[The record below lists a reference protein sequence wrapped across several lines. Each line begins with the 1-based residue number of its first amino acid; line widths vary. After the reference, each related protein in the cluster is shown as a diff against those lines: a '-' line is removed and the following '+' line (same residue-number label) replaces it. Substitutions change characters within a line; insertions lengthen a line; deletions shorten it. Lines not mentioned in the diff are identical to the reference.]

1 MTTATAAPT
10 IQSLQIGMSWFP
22 EQAGNGLDRMYH
34 GLIRHLPDAGVPV
47 AGVVAGSHH
56 VQVESNDRVRAFAR
70 EDRPLIHRIR
80 HLRRTVRTVVANTTI
95 DVAASHFAL
104 YTAPVLDLLPDCPL
118 IVHFHGPWG
127 AESRAEGE
135 STLSVRAK
143 TWVEQAVYQRGT
155 AFITLSEAFRQI
167 LVRDFGVDPARVHLV
182 PGGVDANRFDTGMS
196 RREARERLDWPTDR
210 PIVVSVRRLA
220 HRMGLE
226 NLVEAVRLARRR
238 LPDLLVLIAGTG
250 PLEDALRAQI
260 AGCGLENHVRL
271 LGFVP
276 EADLPLTYRAADLSV
291 VPTVALEGFGLI
303 TVESLAA
310 GTPVLVTP
318 HGGLPEVVSDLD
330 PDLVLPGD
338 TPEILAGGLTDVLLG
353 IRSLPHSATC
363 RRYVRERF
371 DWPVV
376 ADATGDVYRSVLT

>member
-1 MTTATAAPT
+1 
-10 IQSLQIGMSWFP
+10 MSWFP

-47 AGVVAGSHH
+47 AGVVAGSPR
-56 VQVESNDRVRAFAR
+56 VQVESNGLVRAFAR
-70 EDRPLIHRIR
+70 EDSPLVQRIR
-80 HLRRTVRTVVANTTI
+80 HLRRTVRAVVANRTI
-95 DVAASHFAL
+95 NVAASHFAL

-135 STLSVRAK
+135 SIFSVRTK
-143 TWVEQAVYQRGT
+143 TWIEQAVYRRGT
-155 AFITLSEAFRQI
+155 AFITLSDAFRQI
-167 LVRDFGVDPARVHLV
+167 LVRDFDVDPARVHLI

-226 NLVEAVRLARRR
+226 NLIEAVRLARRR
-238 LPDLLVLIAGTG
+238 IPDLLVHIAGKG

-260 AGCGLENHVRL
+260 SGYGLENHVRL

-276 EADLPLTYRAADLSV
+276 EADLPLTYRAADLSI

-318 HGGLPEVVSDLD
+318 HGGLPEVVSNLD
-330 PDLVLPGD
+330 PGLVLPGD
-338 TPEILAGGLTDVLLG
+338 TPEVLARGLTDTLLG
-353 IRSLPHSATC
+353 NHPLPPADACQQH
-363 RRYVRERF
+363 VRERF

-376 ADATGDVYRSVLT
+376 AEATGAVYHSVLA

>member
-1 MTTATAAPT
+1 
-10 IQSLQIGMSWFP
+10 MSWFP

-34 GLIRHLPDAGVPV
+34 GLVRYLPDAGVPV
-47 AGVVAGSHH
+47 AGVVAGSPR
-56 VQVESNDRVRAFAR
+56 VRVESNGLVRAFAH
-70 EDRPLIHRIR
+70 EDQSLVHRIR
-80 HLRRTVRTVVANTTI
+80 HLRRTVREVVANTTV
-95 DVAASHFAL
+95 DVTASHFAL

-118 IVHFHGPWG
+118 VVHFHGPWG

-135 STLSVRAK
+135 SASSVRAK
-143 TWVEQAVYQRGT
+143 TWVEQAVYRRGT
-155 AFITLSEAFRQI
+155 AFITLSDAFRQI

-182 PGGVDANRFDTGMS
+182 PGGVDADRFDTGIS
-196 RREARERLDWPTDR
+196 RHEARERLGWPTDR

-226 NLVEAVRLARRR
+226 NLIEAVRLARRR
-238 LPDLLVLIAGTG
+238 IPDLLVLIAGTG

-260 AGCGLENHVRL
+260 ARYDLEKHARL

-276 EADLPLTYRAADLSV
+276 DADLPLAYRAANLSV

-330 PDLVLPGD
+330 SDLVLPGD
-338 TPEILAGGLTDVLLG
+338 TSEVLTRGLTDTLLG
-353 IRSLPHSATC
+353 NHPLPPADAC
-363 RRYVRERF
+363 QQYVRERF

-376 ADATGDVYRSVLT
+376 AEATGAVYHSVLA

>member
-1 MTTATAAPT
+1 
-10 IQSLQIGMSWFP
+10 MSWFP

-34 GLIRHLPDAGVPV
+34 GLVRHLPDAGVPV
-47 AGVVAGSHH
+47 AGVVAGSPR
-56 VQVESNDRVRAFAR
+56 VQTESNGTVWAFAR
-70 EDRPLIHRIR
+70 EDRPLVHRIR
-80 HLRRTVRTVVANTTI
+80 HLRRTVRTVVANTTV

-135 STLSVRAK
+135 SAFSARAK
-143 TWVEQAVYQRGT
+143 TWVEQAVYRRGT
-155 AFITLSEAFRQI
+155 AFITLSDAFRQV
-167 LVRDFGVDPARVHLV
+167 LVRKFGVDPDRVHLV
-182 PGGVDANRFDTGMS
+182 PGGVDADRFDTEMS
-196 RREARERLDWPTDR
+196 RREARDRLGWPTDR

-226 NLVEAVRLARRR
+226 NLIEAVRLARRR
-238 LPDLLVLIAGTG
+238 LPDLLVLIAGKG

-260 AGCGLENHVRL
+260 ASYGLENHVRL

-276 EADLPLTYRAADLSV
+276 EADLPFTYRAADLSV
-291 VPTVALEGFGLI
+291 VPSVALEGFGLI

-330 PDLVLPGD
+330 PGLVLPGD
-338 TPEILAGGLTDVLLG
+338 TPEVFDRGLTDTLLG
-353 IRSLPHSATC
+353 NHPLPPADAC
-363 RRYVRERF
+363 QQYVRERF
-371 DWPVV
+371 DWPVISC
-376 ADATGDVYRSVLT
+376 ATRQAYSTYL